1 MRKYLEQTESTSW
14 SIEIV
19 PGANHAF
26 MPSDFCESDV
36 ERRWADGFWEA
47 FNNETFWSL
56 VE

>member
-26 MPSDFCESDV
+26 MPSDFCELNV